1 MNPDQRNLWPKESS
15 SIFTFIPCQRE
26 IALNGLSALSVRKL
40 LNAVRFELPS
50 TAKLTT
56 ETCTSM
62 RNVVWAHLVR
72 THDHDDE
79 VEASPDAAKVAPES
93 ESDPLE
99 KHLDGEEDGEDKVDN
114 LQDEFQLLIVLEVD
128 IFKAEGQTA
137 NIEYW
142 DIAKGQWST
151 WMQRWGGGWS
161 TRRRGCRRCRGRWT
175 ERSPTLSAA
184 RCLRSRNN
192 TWNYWSTIHFFF
204 KINLMFLLF
213 SLCLTTR

>member
-1 MNPDQRNLWPKESS
+1 M
-15 SIFTFIPCQRE
+15 
-26 IALNGLSALSVRKL
+26 RKL

-56 ETCTSM
+56 DTYASM
-62 RNVVWAHLVR
+62 RYVVWALLVR

-79 VEASPDAAKVAPES
+79 VEAGPDAAKVAPES

-137 NIEYW
+137 NIEY
-142 DIAKGQWST
+142 
-151 WMQRWGGGWS
+151 
-161 TRRRGCRRCRGRWT
+161 
-175 ERSPTLSAA
+175 
-184 RCLRSRNN
+184 
-192 TWNYWSTIHFFF
+192 
-204 KINLMFLLF
+204 
-213 SLCLTTR
+213 

>member
-1 MNPDQRNLWPKESS
+1 MWFHDHESWPKASS

-56 ETCTSM
+56 DTYTSM
-62 RNVVWAHLVR
+62 KNVVWAHLVK
-72 THDHDDE
+72 THDYDDE

-142 DIAKGQWST
+142 DIAKAND
-151 WMQRWGGGWS
+151 RP
-161 TRRRGCRRCRGRWT
+161 GCKDEEEDGPL
-175 ERSPTLSAA
+175 EEGVVDDVVDDGP
-184 RCLRSRNN
+184 
-192 TWNYWSTIHFFF
+192 
-204 KINLMFLLF
+204 
-213 SLCLTTR
+213 